1 MGKNLAALSSP
12 IALGQPMKRK
22 GYLVCMQLLKSI
34 IEADEQVTDEEN
46 IFLER
51 LYEKMGLSSDE
62 RATVDVPLDREEAI
76 VLLKGLADPVRKGIF
91 QTLAFASMVDG
102 QLDDRERNFIVQ
114 LGEAVGLE
122 DAWVSALW
130 HA

>member
-1 MGKNLAALSSP
+1 
-12 IALGQPMKRK
+12 MKRK